1 MQEALI
7 GFAVLLGL
15 ILLRVPIAFAM
26 GLVGMVGF
34 GLMVSWSASLAMIAS
49 VTYETGLAYGLSVV
63 PLFILMG
70 NFVTRAGLSDELY
83 GAANAFLG
91 HRKGGLA
98 MATVVACGGFSAVC
112 GSSLATAATM
122 ARVAMP
128 PMRRFGYADS
138 LASGSIAAGG
148 TLGILIPPSVI
159 LVIYGIMTEQD
170 IGKLFMAGILPGLL
184 GVVLYLAA
192 VQYTI
197 WRNPAAGPPGERV
210 SWSDRMRA
218 LSGVWGVLVLFLIVM
233 GGIYGGIFTPTE
245 AAGIGA
251 SGAFLFALARRKL
264 TVAKTYEIL
273 IQSVKTTAMI
283 FSVLI
288 GALMFSNF
296 VNIAD
301 MPGAITSF
309 VQQAQLSPIMV
320 MVFIIAVYVVLGC
333 ILESL
338 SMILLTVPVFY
349 PLVSELAFPGV
360 PPEMVLIWFGIIV
373 VVVTEIS
380 LITPPVGLN
389 VFVLRGVLPDVPTRT
404 IFTGVTPFWIADII
418 RLLLLVSLPTIS
430 LLLPS
435 LMGR

>member
-1 MQEALI
+1 MQESLI
-7 GFAVLLGL
+7 GFAALLAL

-26 GLVGMVGF
+26 GLVGTVGF
-34 GLMVSWSASLAMIAS
+34 AYLVSWPAALAMVSN
-49 VTYETGLAYGLSVV
+49 VTYETGLAYTLSVV

-70 NFVTRAGLSDELY
+70 NFVTRAGLSHELY
-83 GAANAFLG
+83 AAANAFLG
-91 HRKGGLA
+91 HRRGGLA

-128 PMRRFGYADS
+128 SMRKFGYSDS
-138 LASGSIAAGG
+138 LAAGSIAAGG

-159 LVIYGIMTEQD
+159 LVLYGIMTEQN
-170 IGKLFMAGILPGLL
+170 IGSLFMAGIVPGLL
-184 GVVLYLAA
+184 GIVLYMAA
-192 VQYTI
+192 VRAATWI
-197 WRNPAAGPPGERV
+197 NPESGPPGERV
-210 SWSDRMRA
+210 PWGERLVA
-218 LSGVWGVLVLFLIVM
+218 LRGVWGMLVLFFIVM

-251 SGAFLFALARRKL
+251 SGAFLFALLRGTL
-264 TVAKTYEIL
+264 TLPALGEIL

-296 VNIAD
+296 INMAD
-301 MPGAITSF
+301 LPTILTDWVRSME
-309 VQQAQLSPIMV
+309 LSPLLILLCL
-320 MVFIIAVYVVLGC
+320 IAVYLVLGC
-333 ILESL
+333 VLESL

-349 PLVSELAFPGV
+349 PMISELVFPGV
-360 PPEMVLIWFGIIV
+360 PPHMVLIWFGIVV

-389 VFVLRGVLPDVPTRT
+389 VFVLRGVLPDVSTSA
-404 IFTGVTPFWIADII
+404 IFKGVTPFWIADIV
-418 RLLLLVSLPTIS
+418 RLALLVF
-430 LLLPS
+430 LPS
-435 LMGR
+435 IAIGLPMLMR